1 MISCIQFFVCGTPST
16 VPMLLFGNPETAWLS
31 RHGNRFSMRKSFRRE
46 SCRRRGP
53 HTPDSEPERHDPASL
68 IPSLES
74 LIALLA
80 GVPLPGQMP
89 SLKLR
94 SQVALPVQLPERLS
108 SPLRMSRIRS
118 AAARIFGATGKGLSV
133 PKASASKS
141 GTGSGLE

>member
-1 MISCIQFFVCGTPST
+1 
-16 VPMLLFGNPETAWLS
+16 
-31 RHGNRFSMRKSFRRE
+31 MRKSFRRE

-53 HTPDSEPERHDPASL
+53 HTPDSGPERHDPASL
-68 IPSLES
+68 IPCLES

-80 GVPLPGQMP
+80 GVPLPGQM
-89 SLKLR
+89 LR